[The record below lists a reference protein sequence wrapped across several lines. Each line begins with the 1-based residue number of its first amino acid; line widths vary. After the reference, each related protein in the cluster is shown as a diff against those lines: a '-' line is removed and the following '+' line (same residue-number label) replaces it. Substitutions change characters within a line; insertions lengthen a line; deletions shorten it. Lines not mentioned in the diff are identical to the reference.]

1 MIEKFCLK
9 KLEGQVVNMS
19 LIYTDNHEK
28 RVILSTDDDWEA
40 SYTGENAEYIFM
52 LLLEEPELDLQ
63 KVTRLGL
70 TQYG

>member
-9 KLEGQVVNMS
+9 KLEGQVVNMR
-19 LIYTDNHEK
+19 LIYTDYHEK
-28 RVILSTDDDWEA
+28 RVILSTDDDWEV

>member
-1 MIEKFCLK
+1 MIEKYCLK
-9 KLEGQVVNMS
+9 KLEGQVVNMR
-19 LIYTDNHEK
+19 LIYTDKHEK
-28 RVILSTDDDWEA
+28 RVILSTDDDWEV
-40 SYTGENAEYIFM
+40 SYTGDDAEYIFM

>member
-9 KLEGQVVNMS
+9 KLEGQVVNMR
-19 LIYTDNHEK
+19 LIHTDKHEK
-28 RVILSTDDDWEA
+28 RVILSTDDDWEV
-40 SYTGENAEYIFM
+40 SYTGDDAEYIFM